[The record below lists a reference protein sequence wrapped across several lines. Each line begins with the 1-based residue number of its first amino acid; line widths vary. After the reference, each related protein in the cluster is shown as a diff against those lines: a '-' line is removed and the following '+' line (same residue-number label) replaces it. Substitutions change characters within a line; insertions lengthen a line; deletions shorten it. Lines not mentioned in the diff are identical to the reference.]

1 MPLPKL
7 RKVVIFKRKVAF
19 YLAGVPDIILLLK
32 VAVVL
37 CVQCVFFG
45 ESGKMRNCQTSFPA
59 GRRTTGTFGPGPF
72 RRLHPPIES
81 TKPL

>member
-1 MPLPKL
+1 MPLSKL

-37 CVQCVFFG
+37 CVQCVCFL
-45 ESGKMRNCQTSFPA
+45 ERA
-59 GRRTTGTFGPGPF
+59 ER
-72 RRLHPPIES
+72 
-81 TKPL
+81 